1 MVRTNR
7 TQAIPG
13 ETNYGP
19 QTTNYKQSGRKFT
32 AKLAFFQEGQEVCR
46 MEQPGKRYYSIREVA
61 DMFSTN
67 TSKLRFYETEF
78 PTLKPKKNRAG
89 DRIYTQADIDHLKE
103 IFELIDGKGFTLA
116 GARDYLK
123 SRISSQRENAR
134 IIARLNE
141 IKAFL
146 QQVRNSL
153 DAPDAV
159 STTQSPDQPASAE
172 YPAPLHPEPGTPPE

>member
-1 MVRTNR
+1 
-7 TQAIPG
+7 
-13 ETNYGP
+13 
-19 QTTNYKQSGRKFT
+19 
-32 AKLAFFQEGQEVCR
+32 

-123 SRISSQRENAR
+123 SRTTRQRENAR
-134 IIARLNE
+134 IIAQLNE

-146 QQVRNSL
+146 QQVRDSL
-153 DAPDAV
+153 DAPDPDAV

-172 YPAPLHPEPGTPPE
+172 